1 MASAARNVYIVA
13 AKRTPFGTFGG
24 KLRDF
29 SATQMS
35 AIASRA
41 TLAVCAEACLTD
53 LSAGPPSDHLIVL
66 SRKPRLTRPMSR
78 LSASAMLFSLPR
90 MRLIWLA
97 MVWQVDNI
105 LIKPWL

>member
-24 KLRDF
+24 KLRDV

-41 TLAVCAEACLTD
+41 TLAVCFCELELVFVEVMSVAARTNKVKCMKTQEAKLNPTD
-53 LSAGPPSDHLIVL
+53 VSSVCIGNVIQSSADAAYLARHGMI
-66 SRKPRLTRPMSR
+66 
-78 LSASAMLFSLPR
+78 
-90 MRLIWLA
+90 MR
-97 MVWQVDNI
+97 QSS
-105 LIKPWL
+105 